1 MSNRIVTVFGGS
13 GFLGR
18 HLIQQL
24 AQQGALI
31 RVAVRRPEFAGFL
44 RPMGG
49 VGQVTLVQAN
59 VRNDA
64 SVAQAIEGA
73 NEVVNLTGI
82 LYERSRQRFGE
93 IHSTAPGRIASA
105 ARAAKVSKLVHVSA
119 IGANLA
125 ANSAYARSKAADE
138 ATAAA
143 AVVVCDPPHNPPHY
157 I

>member
-93 IHSTAPGRIASA
+93 IHSTATFSHIEQLTPLV
-105 ARAAKVSKLVHVSA
+105 RA
-119 IGANLA
+119 N
-125 ANSAYARSKAADE
+125 AD
-138 ATAAA
+138 
-143 AVVVCDPPHNPPHY
+143 VLYFC
-157 I
+157 IRWKM